1 MRGVHKLSSD
11 GEYRAS
17 RQWSQH
23 THHTLINRNRVEVS
37 GYLPRPVYWPSLLIR
52 LAVFPLAP
60 CFVVGCWKGTVSR
73 VKWKKKRNWQYVQY
87 DAHHGKSFIQ
97 EWVERKIHES
107 YQHPELIHLLILII
121 VVTPLCCQVFSF
133 RTTEMAYFCLNSA
146 SDLFATGWI
155 AGYESLFLLPV
166 FSTSFYIDLP
176 PSTVQYSIH
185 ITIRC
190 PTLPVNLLL
199 DFHSWTTPR
208 YLN

>member
-37 GYLPRPVYWPSLLIR
+37 GDLPRPVYWPSLLIR

-60 CFVVGCWKGTVSR
+60 CFVVGCWKGTVSS
-73 VKWKKKRNWQYVQY
+73 VKWKKKKLAICSIWRPPWE
-87 DAHHGKSFIQ
+87 SFIQ
-97 EWVERKIHES
+97 EWVECKINES

-133 RTTEMAYFCLNSA
+133 RTTEMAYFCINSA

-166 FSTSFYIDLP
+166 FTTSFF
-176 PSTVQYSIH
+176 
-185 ITIRC
+185 
-190 PTLPVNLLL
+190 LLL
-199 DFHSWTTPR
+199 
-208 YLN
+208 L